1 MSTSDDY
8 DVAKSFAAS
17 RCGLIFEYYTPG
29 HSKGVE
35 IAAFSMYPGE
45 REFLYP
51 PLTYLLLDTSK
62 MVKRMEDGTIK
73 VYVTPQWS
81 QGISRE

>member
-1 MSTSDDY
+1 MSTTDDY
-8 DVAKSFAAS
+8 KVAKSFEAS
-17 RCGLIFEYYTPG
+17 RCGLIFVYHTQG
-29 HSKGVE
+29 HTKGVE
-35 IAAFSMYPGE
+35 IADFSMYPKE

>member
-1 MSTSDDY
+1 MYHTQ
-8 DVAKSFAAS
+8 
-17 RCGLIFEYYTPG
+17 G
-29 HSKGVE
+29 HTKGVE
-35 IAAFSMYPGE
+35 IAAFSMYPKE

-81 QGISRE
+81 

>member
-1 MSTSDDY
+1 
-8 DVAKSFAAS
+8 
-17 RCGLIFEYYTPG
+17 
-29 HSKGVE
+29 
-35 IAAFSMYPGE
+35 MYPGE

-62 MVKRMEDGTIK
+62 RFKRMEDGTIE

-81 QGISRE
+81 

>member
-1 MSTSDDY
+1 MYNTQ
-8 DVAKSFAAS
+8 
-17 RCGLIFEYYTPG
+17 G
-29 HSKGVE
+29 HTKGVE
-35 IAAFSMYPGE
+35 IADFSMYPKE

-62 MVKRMEDGTIK
+62 MVKRMEDGTIE

-81 QGISRE
+81 